1 MNKAEMIEDIEMI
14 IKANKDNKY
23 CSVYYL
29 ANMIIDIVD
38 SPDLKEKNKDDN
50 TNT

>member
-14 IKANKDNKY
+14 IKANKNNEY

-38 SPDLKEKNKDDN
+38 SPDLKGNEDDS
-50 TNT
+50 